1 MTVGVPC
8 PGPAGSFSRG
18 RAVCLPGQLRVL
30 RSEHAPPRGGGG
42 ALAPHFR
49 EPLLWLCLESPEDG
63 VQTRALVTLPCP
75 RLSAWLVT
83 WAGPAAKPLQP

>member
-1 MTVGVPC
+1 MSPAPARPGASAAGGRSACLASSVCSALSMRRRGV
-8 PGPAGSFSRG
+8 
-18 RAVCLPGQLRVL
+18 
-30 RSEHAPPRGGGG
+30 GG

-83 WAGPAAKPLQP
+83 WAGPAAKPLQA